1 MATTIGEAVIKLRF
15 DTKELDSSQK
25 EAAGKINKAI
35 SSIGSVAKTTGAV
48 VAAGLSIASTAVKT
62 LGAVSIKA
70 YAEYEQLQG
79 GIETLF
85 KDSSD
90 DLMKYAKQSY
100 KTAQMSAANYMKT
113 ATSFSASLIQGL
125 NGDTKKAADY
135 ANRAII
141 SMSDNANKMGTD
153 IERIQ
158 DAYRGFARG
167 QFNMLDNLSLGY
179 GGTRTEMQRLISDAS
194 KMSDEM
200 GKLGVTVDANSMS
213 FDNIVN
219 AIAVVQEH
227 LGIAGTSAEEAG
239 RTISGSFA
247 SMKAAAQ
254 DLITGLADPN
264 ADLSQLMDNLVTSLV
279 GDGTDKNL
287 GVLGN
292 LEPAIKQ
299 AMKGITKILKTG
311 IPKIMKMI
319 PEIVKDVLPDVL
331 DAAVELFNGITSYIP
346 ELVQTIISLIGQVA
360 QAIIPQIPMIL
371 MSVIQAI
378 IDVIKTLVA
387 PENLQLVLQV
397 AIQFLMAIVDAIPD
411 IVVALIEAL
420 PDIIVSIIE
429 FLTDPANIMMIIE
442 AAVKLFMGL
451 VMAVP
456 KILGALFKAFGDL
469 FGKLWERCAQLFKD
483 FAANFGESISGV
495 FKGAVNGVLWFIEGF
510 INGPIDI
517 INMFADGINWVLGGL
532 TAGAVQIG
540 KLSHVQLP
548 RLAEG
553 GLVQSSTLANIGEDG
568 KEAVIPLER
577 NTDNWAGLL
586 AHSLAEQFEQ
596 QDITA
601 GRGITVYMTN
611 NINNNLDADEIGERL
626 MTSIRRAA

>member
-25 EAAGKINKAI
+25 EAAGKIDKALAAIGGTAKTAGKAI
-35 SSIGSVAKTTGAV
+35 AGGI
-48 VAAGLSIASTAVKT
+48 VAASAGVAALGSAAVKSYGDFEQLEGGMQKIFNDMDYQKIKEDAMDAYSSMNISAAQYMEQMAGVGATFAQTMGDQKGYDTAKKGMQALADYASGTGKSVDTLMDKYQAITRSSSGYLSIADQFA
-62 LGAVSIKA
+62 
-70 YAEYEQLQG
+70 
-79 GIETLF
+79 GILPQTTDGFL
-85 KDSSD
+85 
-90 DLMKYAKQSY
+90 
-100 KTAQMSAANYMKT
+100 
-113 ATSFSASLIQGL
+113 
-125 NGDTKKAADY
+125 KAAQQAGYLGQEYTKLSQVPVDQY
-135 ANRAII
+135 QQALTNLLE
-141 SMSDNANKMGTD
+141 DGVEKMG
-153 IERIQ
+153 
-158 DAYRGFARG
+158 
-167 QFNMLDNLSLGY
+167 L
-179 GGTRTEMQRLISDAS
+179 
-194 KMSDEM
+194 M
-200 GKLGVTVDANSMS
+200 GN
-213 FDNIVN
+213 
-219 AIAVVQEH
+219 
-227 LGIAGTSAEEAG
+227 TSAETAK
-239 RTISGSFA
+239 TITGSLA
-247 SMKAAAQ
+247 AMKSSYQNLLA
-254 DLITGLADPN
+254 GLADPN
-264 ADLSQLMDNLVTSLV
+264 ANLDKL
-279 GDGTDKNL
+279 TDTFINSIDS
-287 GVLGN
+287 VLNNIG
-292 LEPAIKQ
+292 PAIKH
-299 AMKGITKILKTG
+299 AMEGITKVIQKGLPKVLKT
-311 IPKIMKMI
+311 IPKII
-319 PEIVKDVLPDVL
+319 EDTLPDIL
-331 DAAVELFNGITSYIP
+331 AAGVELFNSIIEYLP
-346 ELVQTIISLIGQVA
+346 ELTQTLITLITQLA
-360 QAIIPQIPMIL
+360 QAIIPQIPTIL
-371 MSVIQAI
+371 MGVIQAI

-387 PENLQLVLQV
+387 PENLQAVLQV
-397 AIQFLMAIVDAIPD
+397 AIQLLLAIVDAIPD

-532 TAGAVQIG
+532 TAGQVQIG
-540 KLSHVQLP
+540 KLSRISLP

>member
-1 MATTIGEAVIKLRF
+1 MATTIGEAIIKLRF
-15 DTKELDSSQK
+15 DTKELDKSQQ
-25 EAAGKINKAI
+25 EAAGKIDKALGKL
-35 SSIGSVAKTTGAV
+35 GSVAKTTGKVVTAGLAAATTAV
-48 VAAGLSIASTAVKT
+48 VS
-62 LGAVSIKA
+62 LGAASIKS

-85 KDSSD
+85 KDSAD
-90 DLMKYAKQSY
+90 DMMKYAKQSY
-100 KTAQMSAANYMKT
+100 KTTQMSAANYMKT

-125 NGDTKKAADY
+125 GGDTKKAADY
-135 ANRAII
+135 ANRAIV

-158 DAYRGFARG
+158 SAYSGFAK
-167 QFNMLDNLSLGY
+167 QNYSMLDNLSLGY

-194 KMSDEM
+194 KMTDEM
-200 GKLGVTVDANSMS
+200 TKLGVSVDANSMS

-254 DLITGLADPN
+254 DLITGLTDPN

-311 IPKIMKMI
+311 IPKLMKMI
-319 PEIVKDVLPDVL
+319 PGIIKDVLPDVL
-331 DAAVELFNGITSYIP
+331 DAAVELFNDIINHIP
-346 ELVQTIISLIGQVA
+346 ELTQTLVDLFGQIT
-360 QAIIPQIPMIL
+360 QAIIPQLPVIL
-371 MSVIQAI
+371 KGI
-378 IDVIKTLVA
+378 IDGILGVIKTLLL
-387 PENLQLVLQV
+387 PENIQLVLQTT
-397 AIQFLMAIVDAIPD
+397 IQFLMAMVQAIPE
-411 IVVALIEAL
+411 ILVALIEAL
-420 PDIIVSIIE
+420 PDIIDGIVE
-429 FLTDPANIMMIIE
+429 FLTDPANLMLIIE
-442 AAVKLFMGL
+442 GAVKLFMGI

-456 KILGALFKAFGDL
+456 RILGALFEA
-469 FGKLWERCAQLFKD
+469 FGKLIGNLWNRLQELFKN
-483 FAANFGESISGV
+483 FAADFGEGISKI
-495 FKGAVNGVLWFIEGF
+495 FKGAVNGVLWFIENF

-517 INMFADGINWVLGGL
+517 INLFVDAINGLLAAVSGGN
-532 TAGAVQIG
+532 VQIG
-540 KLSHVQLP
+540 KLGRIQLP

-553 GLVQSSTLANIGEDG
+553 GVVAKSTLANIGEAG

-586 AHSLAEQFEQ
+586 AHTLANEFESQ
-596 QDITA
+596 GLGA
-601 GRGITVYMTN
+601 GSGITVYMTN